1 MKTSGLVPIDRR
13 MAIGGA
19 IAGAAGLAL
28 PHRQGRT
35 VIQRGMFGGGLAR
48 FEQGEANFSILASR
62 MTFAE
67 EDPEVVVGRV
77 LWVDDQAGHTLRSSM
92 ITDYDVSEVQPEQ
105 GRSRQVLGIMSVNG
119 EGEYPFELEVEVI
132 DANLP
137 GSGEDRAIL
146 KVGDGARTSENA
158 TPASGLG
165 FIYMAA
171 GTIVTGDIQEIGVQI
186 DIATGVIQPAP
197 A

>member
-1 MKTSGLVPIDRR
+1 MKTSELGPIDRR
-13 MAIGGA
+13 MAIGGV

-119 EGEYPFELEVEVI
+119 EGEYPFELVVI

-146 KVGDGARTSENA
+146 KVGDGARTGENA

-165 FIYMAA
+165 FSYMAA